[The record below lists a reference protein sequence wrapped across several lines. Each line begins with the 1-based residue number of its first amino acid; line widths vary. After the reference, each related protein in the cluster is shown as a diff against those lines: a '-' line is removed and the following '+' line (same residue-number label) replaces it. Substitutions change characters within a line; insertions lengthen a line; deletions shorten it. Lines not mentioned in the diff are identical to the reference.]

1 MSLSFI
7 YRILLLKINRV
18 LSKSILIGLVLSLVF
33 SSLFCLSFVKLLS
46 PKIKVLSIYI
56 PITLKVSLEVIINK
70 QGLYKEVSIPSL
82 S

>member
-1 MSLSFI
+1 
-7 YRILLLKINRV
+7 LLKINRV